1 VAKRRLQISSKGR
14 LANLIRSQSPNSR
27 AAFAM
32 SIHILAK
39 SKSSRGFSLVE
50 VVIALGVIAFSLVAI
65 LGVFPAGLASNR
77 ASINDTRAS
86 QLVRAITATIDAQCA
101 TFSNVNCY
109 GLTLDLTSLASGASR
124 KLLYASYPSP
134 NQPTISSTQDL
145 NSIYTIE
152 LRFDNA
158 PASTQLSAGKVNQIE
173 IRIYGKS
180 RAEGF
185 VEFFYLARN
194 KG

>member
-1 VAKRRLQISSKGR
+1 
-14 LANLIRSQSPNSR
+14 
-27 AAFAM
+27 M

-39 SKSSRGFSLVE
+39 RKSVCGFSLVE

-86 QLVRAITATIDAQCA
+86 QLARAIIATIDAQCA

-109 GLTLDLTSLASGASR
+109 GATLNLATFGTDHTETIFAG
-124 KLLYASYPSP
+124 YPSP
-134 NQPTISSTQDL
+134 NQPEITSTANA
-145 NSIYTIE
+145 NSVYTIE
-152 LRFDNA
+152 LRFNND
-158 PASTQLSAGKVNQIE
+158 PALTSTTPPIQLGTGKSNQME

-180 RAEGF
+180 HAEGF